1 MKQIMIW
8 LILTILIKSLIWS
21 LLIPLWHTPDEQ
33 AHFGHV
39 AFIAEGGD
47 YLHQG
52 RYLDMSEEIYTSLDI
67 LGTKRDEQGNNKFTF
82 HPEYRLD
89 YSSNFDGPREKEIK
103 SLPLAARK
111 NFVIKESAYY
121 PHFFYQISSF
131 IYKLFYSSDLFVR
144 VFSLRLFWLPAHL
157 LMLWFIYK
165 IARLCFPKNN
175 LLVLTA
181 TILAGFQP
189 MLSFVSAGVTGD
201 NLHNLLFTAIIY
213 FSLKIIASP
222 RWFDYLGL
230 TLSLGL
236 GLVNKQQFFL
246 AFLIIIPS
254 LILSLINHPRK
265 TYKFWLFF
273 PLAIALVY
281 LLDPERFNNILK
293 LFLKGQIPYFSF
305 KAAGEQIRPGY
316 SLWEHFIW
324 TLQHTIKEV
333 LPWYWGVFNW
343 LGVVLPRWVN
353 RVLMRILVVAGLGLI
368 VRLIKI
374 IKEKKITQTDFFL
387 IFLTW
392 TAFSY
397 SFGLMLWD
405 WNHVKNV
412 GFPFGFQGRY
422 YFPVIASHL
431 ILLTFG
437 IKEFFGLFGEKI
449 ARYSLLILSIWFII
463 LGGIGLYTM
472 AQSYYDVA
480 NFKNFIIQASQYKPF
495 FAKSWWLTSAL
506 GLYLAGCIGLIWR
519 LIKYEK

>member
-1 MKQIMIW
+1 MKRILLW
-8 LILTILIKSLIWS
+8 LFLAVLIKSIAWS
-21 LLIPLWHTPDEQ
+21 LLVPLWHTPDEQ

-47 YLHQG
+47 YQRQG
-52 RYLDMSEEIYTSLDI
+52 LYLDMSEEIYTSLNI

-82 HPEYRLD
+82 HPDYRLD
-89 YSSNFDGPREKEIK
+89 YSSNFDGPRENEIK
-103 SLPLAARK
+103 TLPLSARK

-121 PHFFYQISSF
+121 PHFFYQISAL

-157 LMLWFIYK
+157 LILWFVYK
-165 IARLCFPKNN
+165 IARIIFPKNN

-181 TILAGFQP
+181 VILTGFQP
-189 MLSFVSAGVTGD
+189 MLSFVSAGVTSD
-201 NLHNLLFTAIIY
+201 NLHNLLFTAVIY
-213 FSLKIIASP
+213 FSLKIISLP
-222 RWFDYLGL
+222 RWFDYFGL

-246 AFLIIIPS
+246 AFLIIIPAF
-254 LILSLINHPRK
+254 LMK
-265 TYKFWLFF
+265 KAYKFWLFS
-273 PLAIALVY
+273 PLAIVIVY
-281 LLDPERFNNILK
+281 LLDPARFNNILK
-293 LFLKGQIPYFSF
+293 LFLQGQIPYLSI
-305 KAAGEQIRPGY
+305 KTISDQVRPDY

-353 RVLMRILVVAGLGLI
+353 RVLMRILVVAGLGLT
-368 VRLIKI
+368 VRLFKI
-374 IKEKKITQTDFFL
+374 IKEKKITQTDLFL

-392 TAFSY
+392 TSFSY
-397 SFGLMLWD
+397 FVGLMLWD

-422 YFPVIASHL
+422 YFPTIASHM

-437 IKEFFGLFGEKI
+437 IKEFFGLFGQKI
-449 ARYSLLILSIWFII
+449 TRYSLLFLSIWFII

-472 AQSYYDVA
+472 AQSYYDVT
-480 NFKNFIIQASQYKPF
+480 NFNNFIVQAGQYKPF
-495 FAKSWWLTSAL
+495 FAKGWWLVSVL
-506 GLYLAGCIGLIWR
+506 GLYFTNCIGLIWQ
-519 LIKYEK
+519 LIKNEK